1 MAATWS
7 WRSSPTSAERLA
19 VARILG
25 AKGLAGG
32 VRVEPLTDWPEHL
45 DAGAEV
51 FFDEEDHPRKIRR
64 TEAGGR
70 VPVLYLEGVES
81 REAAEVLAGRYLEV
95 APAPLPADSYYWH
108 QLEGLAVNDEAGAEL
123 GTLVEVFRAGGNE
136 VYRVVGPD
144 GERLVP
150 ALKRVV
156 RSIDLAAGRMVVR
169 LDPEDEETA

>member
-1 MAATWS
+1 
-7 WRSSPTSAERLA
+7 
-19 VARILG
+19 
-25 AKGLAGG
+25 
-32 VRVEPLTDWPEHL
+32 LTDWPERL

-51 FFDEEDHPRKIRR
+51 YLDEEDRARRIRR

-81 REAAEVLAGRYLEV
+81 REAAEGLAGRYLEV
-95 APAPLPADSYYWH
+95 IPAPLPADTYYWH
-108 QLEGLAVNDEAGAEL
+108 QLEGLAVSDEAGLEL

-150 ALKRVV
+150 ALKRIV
-156 RSIDLAAGRMVVR
+156 RHIDLAVGRMVVR
-169 LDPEDEETA
+169 LEPEDEETA

>member
-1 MAATWS
+1 M
-7 WRSSPTSAERLA
+7 A

-32 VRVEPLTDWPEHL
+32 VRVEPLTDWPERL

-51 FFDEEDHPRKIRR
+51 FLDDDERARRIRR

-70 VPVLYLEGVES
+70 VPVLYLDGVES
-81 REAAEVLAGRYLEV
+81 REAAEALAGRFLEV
-95 APAPLPADSYYWH
+95 VPSPLPADTYYWH
-108 QLEGLAVNDEAGAEL
+108 QLEGLAVSDEAGLEM

-136 VYRVVGPD
+136 VYRVVGPG

-150 ALKRVV
+150 ALKRIV
-156 RSIDLAAGRMVVR
+156 RSIDVAAGRMVVR
-169 LDPEDEETA
+169 LDEEDEETA